1 MEVTSFVLGMLAIVV
16 LTMLIAT
23 VVGMVRITKLEKQI
37 NSLQQVISTIEV
49 ELSREI
55 QETWNRTSRLL
66 EETCRDITMVERTIM
81 QRIDQEMDGAHRHI
95 DQEVQAIHQH
105 EDQLHREIEQAKS
118 YTDSRIDKLV
128 VLTGTIKGSKEVLK
142 G

>member
-1 MEVTSFVLGMLAIVV
+1 MEVTSFVLGILVIVAVVMLA
-16 LTMLIAT
+16 AT
-23 VVGMVRITKLEKQI
+23 VGGMVRITKLENQI
-37 NSLQQVISTIEV
+37 NNLQQTINSIDLS
-49 ELSREI
+49 LSREI
-55 QETWNRTSRLL
+55 EDNWNRTSRLL

-81 QRIDQEMDGAHRHI
+81 QRIDQEMDGTHRHI
-95 DQEVQAIHQH
+95 DQEIQAIHQH

-128 VLTGTIKGSKEVLK
+128 LTGTMKSSKEVLK